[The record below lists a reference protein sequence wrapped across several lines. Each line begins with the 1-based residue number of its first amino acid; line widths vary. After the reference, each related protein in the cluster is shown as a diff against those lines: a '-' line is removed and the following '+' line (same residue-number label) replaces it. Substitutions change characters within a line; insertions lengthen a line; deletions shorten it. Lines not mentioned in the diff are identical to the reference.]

1 MGRQVRGQ
9 GLQNSLP
16 AVQVRSPPPLLAYR
30 ETITPTT
37 ANGSGQVQVGG
48 ARIGLRPD
56 EFTGKAYSDSAKI
69 YLERVGGAVC
79 VDDLPDALKRGAS
92 PVGGKTLRKTLKR

>member
-1 MGRQVRGQ
+1 
-9 GLQNSLP
+9 
-16 AVQVRSPPPLLAYR
+16 LAYR